1 MNYYFQI
8 IFYSVLFFGG
18 CQSKEHPKI
27 VKSEPTQTKEDDTL
41 YYDNKR
47 YIQIRNFTITIDE
60 KEYEESIIYILQNDT
75 IKDTLFVSSGYS
87 DYVLKDLNGDGVEDV
102 IINFFANRQCNFIIL
117 FFENDYLMV
126 DDCDKCDFTNIEEIT
141 VNSVKYFTTYKNLG
155 CASGIWETK
164 LLKFNNKGAQVFYE
178 AVVTQCEGQKIELIK
193 YDTNGTLLFEK
204 TLPDSLINKTSN
216 DLTKVWTI
224 LNKIN

>member
-1 MNYYFQI
+1 MKYFILI
-8 IFYSVLFFGG
+8 ITTIVLLG
-18 CQSKEHPKI
+18 CRPTIS
-27 VKSEPTQTKEDDTL
+27 SETVISTSTIQNENDTL
-41 YYDNKR
+41 FYDNKR
-47 YIQIRNFTITIDE
+47 YIHLGNFTIIIDE
-60 KEYEESIIYILQNDT
+60 KEYEESMIHIHQNDA
-75 IKDTLFVSSGYS
+75 IKDTLFVSSEYSGYE
-87 DYVLKDLNGDGVEDV
+87 LKDFNSDGYEDV
-102 IINFFANRQCNFIIL
+102 LIHFFANRNCNFIIL
-117 FFENDYLMV
+117 LFENEYKIV

-141 VNSVKYFTTYKNLG
+141 VNSVMYFTTYKNLG

-204 TLPDSLINKTSN
+204 TLPDSLINNTSN

-224 LNKIN
+224 LSKIN